1 MVRSGRYTW
10 IWHGCRDE
18 GMRVILFRYPSST
31 CPLQS
36 SLPSISLRPEEW
48 SRWVGKTRQGE
59 RTYHQTPP
67 IADPAEFGIALVK
80 WWNSM
85 QPLTRQSSSGGIPQ
99 AIGLTKTIP
108 KEDWLSLRRAG
119 PNGLVSVMTLLVWW
133 GQILESRT
141 CWQQDSSQLWAA
153 MVTDVSA
160 VLQILKAIGRPTKRK
175 AGGGDKENAKK

>member
-1 MVRSGRYTW
+1 
-10 IWHGCRDE
+10 
-18 GMRVILFRYPSST
+18 
-31 CPLQS
+31 
-36 SLPSISLRPEEW
+36 
-48 SRWVGKTRQGE
+48 
-59 RTYHQTPP
+59 
-67 IADPAEFGIALVK
+67 
-80 WWNSM
+80 M